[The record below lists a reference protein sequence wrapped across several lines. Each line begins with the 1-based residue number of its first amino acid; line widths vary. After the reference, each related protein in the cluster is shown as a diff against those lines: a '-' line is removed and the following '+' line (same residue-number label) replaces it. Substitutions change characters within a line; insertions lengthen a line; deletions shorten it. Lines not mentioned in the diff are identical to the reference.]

1 MSRNLPRACLELAS
15 SQDGVISRKQALD
28 NGMSA
33 DAIEGLLRTERWQ
46 TLRRGVYLTFTG
58 APPRAA
64 DLWAAVH
71 RAGPDAVLSHQT
83 AAELF
88 KLTDQRSSLIH
99 VTIGERRR
107 VSPLPGVVV
116 HHSNRLDYAV
126 HPGLQ
131 PRRTRI
137 EETVLDLVGEAVTF
151 DAAFGIV
158 CAACQR
164 RLTTSARLA
173 EALAHRTRIRWRHEL
188 REALGAIDGGV
199 HSVLEYRYVRR
210 VERPHG
216 LPAASRQAKIVA
228 GGRSRYLDN
237 LFGDYGLCVELDG
250 QQAHPDDQRWQDQ
263 RRINAITEQGLTTLR
278 YGWTDVA
285 RWPCQMAAQIGA
297 VLRQRGWPGP
307 VQRCSPT
314 CPTGNSAVS

>member
-1 MSRNLPRACLELAS
+1 MSRNLPRPCLELAS

-99 VTIGERRR
+99 VAIGERRR
-107 VSPLPGVVV
+107 ISPLPGVIV
-116 HHSNRLDYAV
+116 HHSNRLGYAV
-126 HPGLQ
+126 HPSLQ
-131 PRRTRI
+131 PPRTRV
-137 EETVLDLVGEAVTF
+137 EETVLDLVADATTF
-151 DAAFGIV
+151 DAAFGLV
-158 CAACQR
+158 SAACQR
-164 RLTTSARLA
+164 RLTTSTLLCDAMA
-173 EALAHRTRIRWRHEL
+173 MRTRIRWRNEL
-188 REALGAIDGGV
+188 REAIGTIESGA
-199 HSVLEYRYVRR
+199 HSVLEYRYLQR

-216 LPAASRQAKIVA
+216 LPASTRQAKIVI

-237 LFGDYGLCVELDG
+237 LYGDYGLCVELDG
-250 QQAHPDDQRWQDQ
+250 QQAHPDDQRWQDL
-263 RRINAITEQGLTTLR
+263 RRINAITEHGLTTLR
-278 YGWTDVA
+278 YGWSDVA
-285 RWPCQMAAQIGA
+285 RWPCQTAAQIGA

-307 VQRCSPT
+307 VRLCCPT
-314 CPTGNSAVS
+314 CPTGNSVVS